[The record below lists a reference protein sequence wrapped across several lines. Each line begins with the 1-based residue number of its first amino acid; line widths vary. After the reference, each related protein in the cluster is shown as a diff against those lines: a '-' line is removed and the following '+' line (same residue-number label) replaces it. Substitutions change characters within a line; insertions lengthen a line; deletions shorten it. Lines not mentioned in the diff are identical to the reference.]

1 MLKEKGFDEPCSIAV
16 NIEDGRQYGT
26 SRTNSE
32 LPIKVC
38 SHPTQSAAQ
47 KWLRDTKCLH
57 IEIGYMYGDY
67 WLYDILTIPTHD
79 LIGLEDRDSV
89 RYNTYE
95 EALEAGIQEALKL
108 M

>member
-1 MLKEKGFDEPCSIAV
+1 MTEEFVKLETAKLLKDKGMFTD
-16 NIEDGRQYGT
+16 IEFI
-26 SRTNSE
+26 
-32 LPIKVC
+32 P
-38 SHPTQSAAQ
+38 QSVAQ

-79 LIGLEDRDSV
+79 LIGLSDRPIV

-95 EALEAGIQEALKL
+95 EALEAGIKECLKL
-108 M
+108 I